1 MPLII
6 VSDEVSRFF
15 YPIVCMEWQR
25 NVLSELGLHIGL
37 PFLQANT
44 KPPLVSLLAILVYVW
59 YTINR
64 IKVERG

>member
-37 PFLQANT
+37 PFL
-44 KPPLVSLLAILVYVW
+44 
-59 YTINR
+59 
-64 IKVERG
+64 